1 MIRASTTALVFLL
14 LAACAP
20 NETREVA
27 LSCEPDPR
35 MPLEGRASPYDSVQV
50 PLGDIAAKICYGRP
64 SARERTMIGGE
75 YVPYGR
81 LWRTGANEPTVI
93 HLPAPA
99 TIAGIEVSTGS
110 YSLYTVPGSESWE
123 IVVNAST
130 SQWGIESRYTGEV
143 RAAEVGRA
151 TVPARHADDHVET
164 FTITAEPVA
173 ARGSDVVL
181 AWEHSRVTIPVRR
194 AD

>member
-1 MIRASTTALVFLL
+1 MMRITTLAAAFLL
-14 LAACAP
+14 LIACAP
-20 NETREVA
+20 NENRNRA
-27 LSCEPDPR
+27 IACEPDPR
-35 MPLEGRASPYDSVQV
+35 MPVEGRASPYDSVQV
-50 PLGDIAAKICYGRP
+50 PLGDMTAQICYGRP
-64 SARERTMIGGE
+64 SARGRTMIGGD

-99 TIAGIEVSTGS
+99 TIAGIEVAEGS

-123 IVVNAST
+123 VVVNAST

-151 TVPARHADDHVET
+151 TVPADRVEDHVET
-164 FTITAEPVA
+164 FTITAEPIEA
-173 ARGSDVVL
+173 QGSDLVL
-181 AWEHSRVTIPVRR
+181 AWEHSRVRIPIRR